1 MKSKQNTAI
10 VNLAFLLFI
19 SLFIKAGCS
28 KEKDDVQHI
37 DEASLKA
44 TWRVSAFRYGQDS
57 TNASAWHQVDYNKVT
72 YIYDLYCVYDSRLN
86 QSFVSKINCAYDVSD
101 GSSIAVPSSD
111 CARSVFRQD
120 TTWYQHISQD
130 ISLTSDNQFK
140 WVDIFRWSKH
150 INLINQPCS
159 SLTYTPE
166 KDVVSESTGKWI
178 FDESNGIIT
187 VDYSPNYSHMDGQQ
201 INRFRIT
208 EYTGNTLSI
217 KLIGPNGDELKMQK
231 Q

>member
-1 MKSKQNTAI
+1 MKNTW
-10 VNLAFLLFI
+10 VSLLLNSVFVLFI

-28 KEKDDVQHI
+28 KSNDDIQHV

-44 TWRVSAFRYGQDS
+44 TWRVQAVRYGQDS
-57 TNASAWHQVDYNKVT
+57 TNPSAWHPVDYNKVD
-72 YIYDLYCVYDSRLN
+72 YIYDLYCVYDSRVN

-101 GSSIAVPSSD
+101 GSGIGVPSSD

-120 TTWYQHISQD
+120 TTWYQHVKQD

-140 WVDIFRWSKH
+140 WVDVFRWSKH

-159 SLTYTPE
+159 SLTYVPE
-166 KDVVSESTGKWI
+166 KDVTSESTGKWT
-178 FDESNGIIT
+178 FDEASGIIT
-187 VDYSPNYSHMDGQQ
+187 VNYAPNYSHMDGEQ

-208 EYTGNTLSI
+208 NYTGNTLSI

-231 Q
+231 L